1 MINRILPAP
10 LPIPCCSSLTEQQQR
25 AAGGNPTLCSSSGSN
40 CSSSYGDCSSY
51 AELRHSSESIY
62 LPTLVPT

>member
-25 AAGGNPTLCSSSGSN
+25 AAGATLCSSSGSN